1 MPTPSVIP
9 SRRPVSPAPSPARP
23 QGANLNAAAIAANR
37 SVGRLDP
44 APLPRA
50 DAFDPAARFPTV
62 PASPRPTPVPTSL
75 GRGVTVVEGPAAV
88 RADGT
93 SGPRRLGVLL
103 TSHGDIDN
111 VDTELRDY
119 VREAV
124 LRNPG
129 LPLPSSVRPAVDA
142 IGWPLQRGN
151 LLSQYA
157 ATGPTR
163 YRENSEKQAQAV
175 TEALKAQGID
185 ARTYV
190 GFNFMDPNIDAAVAK
205 MKADGITDIV
215 VFNQGAQNSVATM
228 GESVHEVEE
237 ALKARPGYKPE
248 VKAVTSFSDD
258 KRFED
263 LLVTRLVED
272 AQRLFPGSKPEET
285 LLFLTSHGL
294 PQRLIDQ
301 GDTAT
306 KDMMALYGKVK
317 ARLEAMGYQ
326 VTHGYLNDDF
336 FPGAEWTA
344 PKAINVARQLVEDV
358 TLGKRQAPKNVLLD
372 GRLSFTIHHRA
383 TLFDADTEVRQVL
396 TEPRGPAWSRFKG
409 ADVKLAPNFDG
420 DPGFARLIADLT
432 VEALAGKAKHTV
444 LVKDPNG
451 DGR

>member
-1 MPTPSVIP
+1 
-9 SRRPVSPAPSPARP
+9 
-23 QGANLNAAAIAANR
+23 LNAAAIAANR
-37 SVGRLDP
+37 SVDHLDP
-44 APLPRA
+44 APLPRS

-62 PASPRPTPVPTSL
+62 SPQPNETPVPTSL
-75 GRGVTVVEGPAAV
+75 GRGVSVVEGPAAV
-88 RADGT
+88 TTNTAS
-93 SGPRRLGVLL
+93 SGRKVGVLL

-111 VDTELRDY
+111 VDTELREY

-129 LPLPSSVRPAVDA
+129 LPLPSSVRPFVDTV
-142 IGWPLQRGN
+142 GWPLQKGN

-163 YRENSEKQAQAV
+163 YAENSQKQAQAV
-175 TEALKAQGID
+175 TDALRAKGVDAKA
-185 ARTYV
+185 YV
-190 GFNFMDPNIDAAVAK
+190 GFNFMAPNIDAAVEK

-228 GESVHEVEE
+228 GESVHEVDA

-248 VKAVTSFSDD
+248 VKAVLEFGHD

-263 LLVTRLVED
+263 LLVSRLVED

-285 LLFLTSHGL
+285 LIFLTSHGL
-294 PQRLIDQ
+294 PKRLIDQ

-306 KDMMALYGKVK
+306 RDMMDLYGRVK
-317 ARLEAMGYQ
+317 TRLEASGYQ

-336 FPGAEWTA
+336 FPGAEWTS
-344 PKAINVARQLVEDV
+344 PKAIEVAKTLVEDV

-372 GRLSFTIHHRA
+372 GRLSFTVHHRA
-383 TLFDADTEVRQVL
+383 TLFDADTEVREVL
-396 TEPRGPAWSRFKG
+396 TTPRGPAWSRFKG

-420 DPGFARLIADLT
+420 DAGFANLVADLT
-432 VEALAGKAKHTV
+432 VESLAGKAKNV
-444 LVKDPNG
+444 ALVRDPNG